1 MSVAEIALSY
11 LPPPA
16 GEGRRIRIVSAT
28 DAHAI
33 ELAPRMRAAD
43 IREIEAAIG
52 VAPLQALRMSLT
64 RSTEAWA
71 GTVEGEVACIFG
83 VGPLSLLGGE
93 GCPWLL
99 GSDLMARHAMAFAR
113 RNRAMVARWLAT
125 YPVLRNHVDARNTQA
140 IRWLGWLGFTVK
152 PPVPYGVSRL
162 PFHPFERSV

>member
-1 MSVAEIALSY
+1 MSVADTRIA
-11 LPPPA
+11 
-16 GEGRRIRIVSAT
+16 IVPAT
-28 DAHAI
+28 DMHVA

-43 IREIEAAIG
+43 VREIEAALG
-52 VAPLQALRMSLT
+52 VAPLAALAMSLR

-71 GTVEGEVACIFG
+71 GTVDGAVACVFG

-99 GSDLMARHAMAFAR
+99 GSELVERSAFAFAR

-125 YPVLRNHVDARNTQA
+125 YPVLRNHVDARNIKA
-140 IRWLGWLGFTVK
+140 IRWLGWLGFEVK

-162 PFHPFERSV
+162 PFHPFERSA